1 MSNNKSRLV
10 ALGGGRGAGQ
20 VALGASDY
28 FDEISLVVAVT
39 DTGRSTGVARRLADV
54 PAPGDLRNSI
64 ATLAA
69 DPAGLPARLM
79 QHRFRSSEHPALDGM
94 ALGNLILVAL
104 TELTGD
110 LGQAM
115 AWLNDWLQPQAQVL
129 PVSLVNTDLCA
140 ELADGQIVRGEL
152 AVRGLN
158 KAPIARLFLAD
169 PQAPA
174 YAPALACIA
183 AADMVVIGPG
193 SFFTSLAACLLF
205 IGLREALQQ
214 SAARIVF
221 VCNNNIQPGQ
231 TDGLRVVDHVRWMQ
245 HLLEPAVLD
254 TVLINRSTEL
264 DAALLAE
271 FVAEGLHPLQPDERE
286 LAAIADMGVE
296 AIVGDFGERRS
307 ERRAL
312 WQKQDSI
319 RHDPARLGQTLA
331 ALLAAGHAT

>member
-1 MSNNKSRLV
+1 MQDKPARLV
-10 ALGGGRGAGQ
+10 ALGGGRGASQ
-20 VALGASDY
+20 VALGAGDY
-28 FDEISLVVAVT
+28 FAEISLVVAVT

-79 QHRFRSSEHPALDGM
+79 QHRFRSSEHQALDGM

-115 AWLNDWLQPQAQVL
+115 AWLNDWLQPQAEVL
-129 PVSLVNTDLCA
+129 PVSTASTDLCA

-158 KAPIARLFLAD
+158 KPPIARLFLAD

-174 YAPALACIA
+174 YAPALERIA
-183 AADMVVIGPG
+183 AADIVVIGPG

-205 IGLREALQQ
+205 AGLREALQQ
-214 SAARIVF
+214 SSARIVF
-221 VCNNNIQPGQ
+221 VCNNNTQPGQ
-231 TDGLRVVDHVRWMQ
+231 TDGLRTLDHVRWMQ
-245 HLLEPAVLD
+245 ELLGPGVLD
-254 TVLINRSTEL
+254 AVLINRGAGL
-264 DAALLAE
+264 DAGLLAE
-271 FVAEGLHPLQPDERE
+271 FMAEGLHPLQPDAEE
-286 LAAIADMGVE
+286 LAAIADLGVKP
-296 AIVGDFGERRS
+296 IIGDFSESRS
-307 ERRAL
+307 ERRVL

-319 RHDPARLGQTLA
+319 RHDPARLGRALA
-331 ALLAAGHAT
+331 ALL